1 MGFALEQNTVRE
13 FDKTKRIVEVEEKE
27 VEERKA
33 SQAQEN
39 MDDMVNRTVK
49 GKAKEVD
56 IAKLSRSEVVT
67 TALLNSLT
75 TP

>member
-1 MGFALEQNTVRE
+1 VGFALEQNTVRE